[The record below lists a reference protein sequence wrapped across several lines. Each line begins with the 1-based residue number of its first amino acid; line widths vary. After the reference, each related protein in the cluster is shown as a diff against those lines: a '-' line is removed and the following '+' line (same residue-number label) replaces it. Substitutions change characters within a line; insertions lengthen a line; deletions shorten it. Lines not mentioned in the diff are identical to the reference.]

1 MKSIQEFKDEIGK
14 THYLKVVNN
23 PTPTDDCLIVM
34 NTMDGNK
41 YKVLT
46 DSILKYDWLNIKR
59 VLDGGDAIILDQI
72 TRIVGYYSK
81 VSNWNKSKIG
91 ELKDR
96 RNGDYCCESE
106 VVKSGVQGKETERK
120 G

>member
-1 MKSIQEFKDEIGK
+1 VKDIQEFTDECAK

-23 PTPTDDCLIVM
+23 PTPTDDCLIVI
-34 NTMDGNK
+34 NTMDGCK
-41 YKVLT
+41 YKILT
-46 DSILKYDWLNIKR
+46 DSILKYAWSDIKR
-59 VLDGGDAIILDQI
+59 VLDGGEAKVLDQI

-81 VSNWNKSKIG
+81 VSNWNKSKLG

-106 VVKSGVQGKETERK
+106 VVKDGLQKTEGK